1 MIKMVDV
8 CFAYEKKLTLSSINV
23 NFQSEIVG
31 LVGSNGSGKS
41 TLMKLISTLIEPNS
55 GAIYYR
61 DQQIH
66 KSKKDYLKKIGFCM
80 QMTDEYDKL
89 TVKEYLNYFSC
100 LKSIKADNANNKI
113 NQLLTSFN
121 LNDYE
126 NHFMNQLSGGTL
138 RRVGLCNA
146 LLTDPEILLLDEPTN
161 GLDLNERIKFYN
173 LLKQNTMNKLV
184 IISSHITNELFD
196 LCDSILF
203 MKSGKCIHF
212 GKTNEYG
219 DMIKDH
225 LYMVEASTPLI
236 FNNGT
241 TLLESSMSNDRYI
254 YKYVVE
260 SSTQVLDNS
269 TKISPEFS
277 DVFMYL
283 NSRD

>member
-1 MIKMVDV
+1 MIRMVDV

-41 TLMKLISTLIEPNS
+41 TLMKLISTLIEPDS
-55 GAIYYR
+55 GEIYYR
-61 DQQIH
+61 DKQIRNT
-66 KSKKDYLKKIGFCM
+66 KKEYLKKIGFCM
-80 QMTDEYDKL
+80 QITDEYDKL
-89 TVKEYLNYFSC
+89 TVKEYLNYFAC
-100 LKSIKADNANNKI
+100 LKSIKADNAKNRI
-113 NQLLTSFN
+113 NHLLTAFN
-121 LNDYE
+121 LNEYE
-126 NHFMNQLSGGTL
+126 SHFMNQLSGGTL

-146 LLTDPEILLLDEPTN
+146 LLTDPEVLLLDEPTN
-161 GLDLNERIKFYN
+161 GLDLSERKNFYN
-173 LLKQNTMNKLV
+173 LLKQNSENKLV

-203 MKSGKCIHF
+203 MKNGKCIHF
-212 GKTNEYG
+212 DKANEYKN
-219 DMIKDH
+219 MIEDH

-236 FNNGT
+236 FNNGN
-241 TLLESSMSNDRYI
+241 TLLESSMSNDIYK

-260 SSTQVLDNS
+260 SPTQVLNNS
-269 TKISPEFS
+269 TKILPEFS

>member
-1 MIKMVDV
+1 MIRMVDV

-41 TLMKLISTLIEPNS
+41 TLMKLISTLIEPDS
-55 GAIYYR
+55 GEIYYR
-61 DQQIH
+61 DKQIRNT
-66 KSKKDYLKKIGFCM
+66 KKEYLKKIGFCM
-80 QMTDEYDKL
+80 QITDEYDKL
-89 TVKEYLNYFSC
+89 TVKEYLNYFAC
-100 LKSIKADNANNKI
+100 LKSIKADNAKNRI
-113 NQLLTSFN
+113 NHLLTAFN
-121 LNDYE
+121 LNEYE
-126 NHFMNQLSGGTL
+126 SHFMNQLSGGTL

-146 LLTDPEILLLDEPTN
+146 LLTDPEVLLLDEPTN
-161 GLDLNERIKFYN
+161 GLDLSERKNFYN
-173 LLKQNTMNKLV
+173 LLKQNSENKLV

-203 MKSGKCIHF
+203 MKNGKCIHF
-212 GKTNEYG
+212 DKANEYKN
-219 DMIKDH
+219 MIEDH

-236 FNNGT
+236 FNKGI
-241 TLLESSMSNDRYI
+241 TLLESSMSNDIYK

-260 SSTQVLDNS
+260 SPTQVLNNS
-269 TKISPEFS
+269 TKILPEFS

>member
-1 MIKMVDV
+1 MIRMVDV

-41 TLMKLISTLIEPNS
+41 TLMKLISTLIEPDS
-55 GAIYYR
+55 GEIYYR
-61 DQQIH
+61 DKQIRNT
-66 KSKKDYLKKIGFCM
+66 KKEYLKKIGFCM
-80 QMTDEYDKL
+80 QITDEYDKL
-89 TVKEYLNYFSC
+89 TVKEYLNYFAC
-100 LKSIKADNANNKI
+100 LKSIKADNAKNRI
-113 NQLLTSFN
+113 NHLLTAFN
-121 LNDYE
+121 LNEYE
-126 NHFMNQLSGGTL
+126 SHFMNQLSGGTL

-146 LLTDPEILLLDEPTN
+146 LLTDPEVLLLDEPTN
-161 GLDLNERIKFYN
+161 GLDLSERKNFYN
-173 LLKQNTMNKLV
+173 LLKQNSENKLV

-203 MKSGKCIHF
+203 MKNGKCIHF
-212 GKTNEYG
+212 DKANEYKN
-219 DMIKDH
+219 MIEDH

-236 FNNGT
+236 FNKGI
-241 TLLESSMSNDRYI
+241 TLLESSMSNDIYK

-260 SSTQVLDNS
+260 SPTQVLDNS
-269 TKISPEFS
+269 TKILPEFS